1 MSQTDN
7 QEPDEEYTRSAWEQ
21 PGTSRRGATTMTW
34 TREDGYV
41 LTLDSIRAS
50 SRVLR
55 IAHHGTIVFYKQYGW
70 WESSQAEQEA
80 EELAR
85 LMGAEC
91 LSASE
96 VLQE

>member
-1 MSQTDN
+1 
-7 QEPDEEYTRSAWEQ
+7 
-21 PGTSRRGATTMTW
+21 MTW

-50 SRVLR
+50 SQVLR
-55 IAHHGTIVFYKQYGW
+55 IEYHGTIVFHKQYGW

-80 EELAR
+80 KELDR

-91 LSASE
+91 LSSSE